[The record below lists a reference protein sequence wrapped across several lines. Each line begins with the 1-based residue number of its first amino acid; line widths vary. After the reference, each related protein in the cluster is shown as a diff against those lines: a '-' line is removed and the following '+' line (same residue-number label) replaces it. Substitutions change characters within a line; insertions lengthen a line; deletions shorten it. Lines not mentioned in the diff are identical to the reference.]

1 MGNKGSVTIFMTIF
15 ISMLIIL
22 IVLLNDIGEYFFQY
36 NHFIRENYLSVQNQM
51 KRFDNNLFDRYGILG
66 FEMQNKLMNYENSLS
81 DNTVLKESIVKLM
94 KHRVIN
100 DVSMSIIEKVIE
112 EKKILGIL
120 KELDETIALKNSI
133 NRQIRE
139 LKIPSEKIILLL
151 CKKVL
156 KNHMYFEYPY
166 SSFDEIKNI
175 DFTNGELIKLEIDEY
190 IKKVRVNYFSTFDFE
205 NIEYLLSKPLVV
217 EYVIDYLGYSSNF
230 NKKEI
235 YTSEYAITGFTN
247 IYTQRVFIEGEIFSL
262 RILLNTASIMK
273 NPLKMKNY
281 LTQAGG
287 DIRGQFFLM
296 LIDSIKISLNDIN
309 EIYEGNPIPL
319 IKTNNDIDKKKF
331 KSGLYYKDYVRILLY
346 FIPENT
352 LINRIENSIENK
364 LYIDLENY
372 YTYLSFDKSF
382 NYSFQTFDY
391 TVNKKRKFEG
401 DYNE

>member
-66 FEMQNKLMNYENSLS
+66 FEMQSKLMNYENSLS